1 MSKYDKASLVHIP
14 SGYKSG
20 TLYNVLPNDADGDFD
35 FTRGS
40 TATRVDENGLIETVA
55 TGTPRLNYPLLDGVV
70 QDNPALLLEPQRQ
83 NRVTNSSEYG
93 DNPTN
98 TTITRNQITAP
109 DGTLT
114 ADRILDNSVNGEHIL
129 GQNLTGLIVNG
140 TTYVLSAFFKS
151 DGTAGKGVLRFYTGS
166 WQYAVFNL
174 ENGTVSFTSSGT
186 SKIENYGNGWFR
198 CSLAVT
204 ATLDYGLSVV
214 QIGIGNSLNQF
225 SYQGATSLG
234 NYFWGVQFEEGSYP
248 TSYIPT
254 SGSSVTRSAD
264 AANGAGTADDFNDSE
279 GVLFANIAALANDST
294 VRRIALSNSANN
306 KLIRFDYSNSSNRML
321 ALIFDGTPELNV
333 FSDAYDIQTPNKFAI
348 KYKSGDNSFFING
361 FKIDGNNDSISMSG
375 LSELDFD
382 DGAGS
387 DDFYGNTKEVIVFNE
402 ALSDTELEALTSYD
416 SFNSMATEQLYTI
429 E

>member
-1 MSKYDKASLVHIP
+1 M
-14 SGYKSG
+14 
-20 TLYNVLPNDADGDFD
+20 
-35 FTRGS
+35 
-40 TATRVDENGLIETVA
+40 IEA
-55 TGTPRLNYPLLDGVV
+55 
-70 QDNPALLLEPQRQ
+70 
-83 NRVTNSSEYG
+83 
-93 DNPTN
+93 
-98 TTITRNQITAP
+98 
-109 DGTLT
+109 
-114 ADRILDNSVNGEHIL
+114 
-129 GQNLTGLIVNG
+129 
-140 TTYVLSAFFKS
+140 
-151 DGTAGKGVLRFYTGS
+151 
-166 WQYAVFNL
+166 
-174 ENGTVSFTSSGT
+174 
-186 SKIENYGNGWFR
+186 
-198 CSLAVT
+198 
-204 ATLDYGLSVV
+204 
-214 QIGIGNSLNQF
+214 
-225 SYQGATSLG
+225 
-234 NYFWGVQFEEGSYP
+234 GSYP

-264 AANGAGTADDFNDSE
+264 AANGAGTANDFNDSE